1 MGLRNVLEKMGMWTT
16 VHSWGEPYLC
26 RIRLRRDWVARGL
39 LATGCGVLAAGL
51 LLIAFAAS
59 ANPPHPMGAGIFLL
73 FGALFAA
80 TLQTNSRSNAGGRV
94 RICRQGIIRV
104 RHVGVQWFEEM
115 SWPYE
120 SLQKIVIVP
129 PDALGCRFALLVLV
143 NDSGREIIGVPMR
156 FDLKEL
162 GEFLIGR
169 GVTVTVGRSAPE
181 EFCRPLRLLVAAL
194 VCGVAGVVMVGASI
208 FYAVNVG
215 ERKDQRPL
223 AFEKRK
229 AQIMERNAAAWPRS
243 TPPQFEKGQRGNY
256 PRDPVAG
263 NSQVIPPSPPA
274 SVPPAK
280 SPAAPTS
287 PTRIAPPTPDATIAA
302 DLPVIPAGTV
312 RVDLLSQIEP
322 TRDQVMGLWST
333 DSGCLISPSYDTA
346 SLVIPSAVPK
356 EYVLTIVAERVANS
370 DSFGIGLLMNGRQVL
385 VVLEGWGKTL
395 SGLNTVDGRT
405 ADNNDTT
412 YRSPVFVAGSP
423 CTIVCSVRDSH
434 IQVACDGR
442 TVIDWRGNA
451 HRLALDR
458 RFWSDLPSDK
468 LFLGTWHS
476 SYRISKLELVSL
488 SE

>member
-16 VHSWGEPYLC
+16 VHSWGEPYFC

-39 LATGCGVLAAGL
+39 LAMGGGVLGAGL
-51 LLIAFAAS
+51 LLVAFAVS
-59 ANPPHPMGAGIFLL
+59 ARPPHPLGAAFGWLIGAMFTYFLL
-73 FGALFAA
+73 F
-80 TLQTNSRSNAGGRV
+80 NSRSNAGGTV

-104 RHVGVQWFEEM
+104 QNVGVYGFREM

-120 SLQKIVIVP
+120 SLRKIVIIP
-129 PDALGCRFALLVLV
+129 PDALRCRFALLVLV
-143 NDSGREIIGVPMR
+143 NDSGREIIGVPPRM
-156 FDLKEL
+156 DLNEF

-181 EFCRPLRLLVAAL
+181 EFCRPLRLLVSAL

-215 ERKDQRPL
+215 EWKDQRPL
-223 AFEKRK
+223 TFEERK
-229 AQIMERNAAAWPRS
+229 ARVMERNAAWPRS
-243 TPPQFEKGQRGNY
+243 KLPKIDKGQRGY
-256 PRDPVAG
+256 YQRDPVAG
-263 NSQVIPPSPPA
+263 NNQVMPPSPPA

-280 SPAAPTS
+280 SPVAPSS
-287 PTRIAPPTPDATIAA
+287 PVRIAPPPPDAAVAA
-302 DLPVIPAGTV
+302 DLPVFPAGAV
-312 RVDLLSQIEP
+312 HVDLLSQIEP
-322 TRDQVMGLWST
+322 SRDQVRGLWST
-333 DSGCLISPSYDTA
+333 ESGCLISPSFDAA

-385 VVLEGWGKTL
+385 VVLEGWGRSL

-434 IQVACDGR
+434 IQVTCDGR
-442 TVIDWRGNA
+442 TIIDWRGNA

-458 RFWSDLPSDK
+458 RFWFDLPSDK
-468 LFLGTWHS
+468 LFLGTWQS

-488 SE
+488 AE